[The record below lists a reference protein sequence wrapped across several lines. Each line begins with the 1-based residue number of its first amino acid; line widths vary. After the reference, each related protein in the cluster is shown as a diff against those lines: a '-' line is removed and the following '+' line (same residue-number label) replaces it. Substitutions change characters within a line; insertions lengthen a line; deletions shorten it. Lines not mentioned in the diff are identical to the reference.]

1 MEVKVVCVTPADRS
15 SLRQTDQ
22 SHTRFSRV
30 GFPRITEGG
39 LSARGGVYGD
49 SSRVQYVVEVVV
61 EVGWGSKHGVRSRV
75 EDLLF
80 ICGICFGFHLCAEG
94 IGAG

>member
-1 MEVKVVCVTPADRS
+1 MIPADRS

-22 SHTRFSRV
+22 SQARFSSV
-30 GFPRITEGG
+30 GFPRITEDK

-49 SSRVQYVVEVVV
+49 SSLVQYMVGEEVEEVE
-61 EVGWGSKHGVRSRV
+61 EVGWGSKRGVRSRV

>member
-1 MEVKVVCVTPADRS
+1 ME
-15 SLRQTDQ
+15 
-22 SHTRFSRV
+22 
-30 GFPRITEGG
+30 E
-39 LSARGGVYGD
+39 
-49 SSRVQYVVEVVV
+49 VEVVE
-61 EVGWGSKHGVRSRV
+61 EVRWGSKRGVRSRV